1 MLKDCLLSSH
11 YIMVDLC
18 DESDPVDSKQ
28 FLSYFKE
35 PTLPRIKWYNH
46 ISLLFSIF
54 LLFFLFNK
62 YFVFFFIF
70 FFKSK
75 SSFQNSLKST
85 RCQREKG
92 SKLHWPKQ
100 LDKKNTQ
107 QSVNRIVT
115 RSTIVIYMHWSQFH
129 RSIFNME
136 LCKERKKIFDKDQQV
151 CCQMFKFH
159 HGQLV
164 KEMILIISS

>member
-1 MLKDCLLSSH
+1 MTKVIQLIQNNSCP
-11 YIMVDLC
+11 I
-18 DESDPVDSKQ
+18 SKNLHCQ
-28 FLSYFKE
+28 ELND
-35 PTLPRIKWYNH
+35 TT
-46 ISLLFSIF
+46 IF
-54 LLFFLFNK
+54 LCYSQ
-62 YFVFFFIF
+62 YFCYSSCLINILYSFSYF

-85 RCQREKG
+85 RCQREEG